1 MDGESMSGETISGAV
16 LDHVAHAVPS
26 WQAVWDRYVVDLGAE
41 WSSGGPGT
49 GFAPAQLRFGNGAR
63 IELLM
68 PWAVEENDFLQRFI
82 TANGPGPHHLTFKV
96 PDLAWAIDQATQFGF
111 DPIGIDF
118 SDPEWMEAFIHPKQ
132 ATGVVVQMAEAPTGW
147 SSPPPDDFPTGRR
160 QRRDGSVATH
170 PGSLR
175 RVVHA
180 VADLEVA
187 TSLFVGLLGGRQ
199 AGQGQG
205 EGQRWIDLEWDGPLA
220 LRLVSPTTP
229 APSPVGQEPGGPVV
243 PEDAGPLWAWLGSR
257 AGRIHHVQ
265 IEADE
270 PESVSGA
277 RPLSADDGLP
287 GLPGSDEMTDGVWV
301 IEPESNA
308 GLRLVLHRL

>member
-1 MDGESMSGETISGAV
+1 MTGEAISGAV

-26 WQAVWDRYVVDLGAE
+26 WQAVWGRYVVDLGAE

-82 TANGPGPHHLTFKV
+82 TSNGSGPHHLTFKV
-96 PDLAWAIDQATQFGF
+96 PDLAWAIDQATKSGF

-132 ATGVVVQMAEAPTGW
+132 ATGVVVQMAEAPSGW
-147 SSPPPDDFPTGRR
+147 SSPPPDDFPIGRR
-160 QRRDGSVATH
+160 PRRDGTGGVNPAA
-170 PGSLR
+170 LR

-180 VADLEVA
+180 VADLRVA
-187 TSLFVGLLGGRQ
+187 TALFVDLLGGRRT
-199 AGQGQG
+199 GQGHGQG
-205 EGQRWIDLEWDGPLA
+205 HQWIDVEWDGPLA

-229 APSPVGQEPGGPVV
+229 NPPPTQTDPGAPMASE
-243 PEDAGPLWAWLGSR
+243 EAGSLWPWLGSR
-257 AGRIHHVQ
+257 TGRIHHVE
-265 IEADE
+265 IEVEE
-270 PESVSGA
+270 PDNLPGA
-277 RPLSADDGLP
+277 RPLEAGEAIP
-287 GLPGSDEMTDGVWV
+287 GHTASGETTDAGWI
-301 IEPESNA
+301 IEPEANA
-308 GLRLVLHRL
+308 GLRLVLHRP

>member
-1 MDGESMSGETISGAV
+1 MTGETISGAV

-26 WQAVWDRYVVDLGAE
+26 WQAVWGRYVVDLGAE

-68 PWAVEENDFLQRFI
+68 PWAVEENDFLQRFV
-82 TANGPGPHHLTFKV
+82 TSNGPGPHHLTFKV
-96 PDLAWAIDQATQFGF
+96 PDLAGAIDLATRSGF

-132 ATGVVVQMAEAPTGW
+132 ATGVVVQLAEAPTGW

-160 QRRDGSVATH
+160 QRRDGAGAVNPAA
-170 PGSLR
+170 LQ

-180 VADLEVA
+180 VADLGVA
-187 TSLFVGLLGGRQ
+187 TSLFVDFLGGRR
-199 AGQGQG
+199 AGQGFG
-205 EGQRWIDLEWDGPLA
+205 EGHQWIDLEWDGPLA

-229 APSPVGQEPGGPVV
+229 NPPPASGD
-243 PEDAGPLWAWLGSR
+243 PEEAGSLWTWLGSR
-257 AGRIHHVQ
+257 TGRIHHV
-265 IEADE
+265 EMEVEE
-270 PESVSGA
+270 PDNVPGA
-277 RPLSADDGLP
+277 RPLEAGDDVPGHSAP
-287 GLPGSDEMTDGVWV
+287 GEPTEAAWV
-301 IEPESNA
+301 IEPGANA
-308 GLRLVLHRL
+308 GLRLVLHRP